1 MRHGSG
7 FYILSAFLF
16 IVSTAGFA
24 QDFTADAFNLRSG
37 RENDVARIFVS
48 GDKVRIEPTQQQ
60 GSPGTFVI
68 WDTGGHHY
76 FVVMPERRMYMDV
89 ASPMVQQQA
98 LAFWRPADVDNACPD
113 WEKLAAQLKTKERLG
128 SCRKIG
134 SDTVNGRSAV
144 KYEGSSSDGKTGN
157 LWLLNHIKSVPVRPQ

>member
-1 MRHGSG
+1 
-7 FYILSAFLF
+7 
-16 IVSTAGFA
+16 
-24 QDFTADAFNLRSG
+24 
-37 RENDVARIFVS
+37 
-48 GDKVRIEPTQQQ
+48 
-60 GSPGTFVI
+60 
-68 WDTGGHHY
+68 
-76 FVVMPERRMYMDV
+76 MYMDV